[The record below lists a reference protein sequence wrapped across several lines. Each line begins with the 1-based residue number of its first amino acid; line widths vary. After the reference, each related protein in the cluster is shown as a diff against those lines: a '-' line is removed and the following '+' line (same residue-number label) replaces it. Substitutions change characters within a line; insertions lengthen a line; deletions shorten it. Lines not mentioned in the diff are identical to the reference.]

1 MENKNNKLEVGD
13 KYLSISVKASDILA
27 LRLKAVMDGD
37 KYINLAG
44 FKNKEKELET
54 HPDYKGGS
62 GLVSIWIKK
71 KEDKN
76 SNEV

>member
-1 MENKNNKLEVGD
+1 MVEEKNNKLEVGD
-13 KYLSISVKASDILA
+13 KYLSISIKASDILA
-27 LRLKAVMDGD
+27 LSLKAVLDGE

-44 FKNKEKELET
+44 FKNKDKLEDK

-71 KEDKN
+71 KEDK
-76 SNEV
+76 SGV